1 MNTIR
6 MPIRFSKQT
15 FAMETIDE
23 NSDEYYA
30 TLVANAIQIESKELP
45 ISTYFGVTDP
55 VFDERQTNRT
65 ISDASRYIP
74 EITIKKVT
82 TNLNDD
88 GTRNISVS
96 FERG

>member
-15 FAMETIDE
+15 SAMETIDD

-30 TLVANAIQIESKELP
+30 TLIANAIQIESKELP
-45 ISTYFGVTDP
+45 ISTYFGVNDP

-65 ISDASRYIP
+65 ISEAARYIP
-74 EITIKKVT
+74 EITIKRVT
-82 TNLNDD
+82 TNIKDD
-88 GTRNISVS
+88 GTREISVS

>member
-15 FAMETIDE
+15 FEMETIDE

-45 ISTYFGVTDP
+45 ISTYFGVIDP

-74 EITIKKVT
+74 EITIRKVT

>member
-15 FAMETIDE
+15 SAMETVDE

-30 TLVANAIQIESKELP
+30 TLIANAIRIESKELP
-45 ISTYFGVTDP
+45 ISTYFGVNDP

-65 ISDASRYIP
+65 ISEAARYIP
-74 EITIKKVT
+74 EITIKRVT
-82 TNLNDD
+82 TNIKDD
-88 GTRNISVS
+88 GTREISVS